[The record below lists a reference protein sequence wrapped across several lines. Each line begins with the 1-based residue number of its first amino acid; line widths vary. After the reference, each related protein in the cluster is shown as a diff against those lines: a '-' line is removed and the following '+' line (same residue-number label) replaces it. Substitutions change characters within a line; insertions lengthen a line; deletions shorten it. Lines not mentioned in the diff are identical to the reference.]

1 MQVDNKSK
9 LRPGDVIWFY
19 NYGIGGFL
27 FGIVIEDEDKNL
39 TVWRPKCMYSI
50 DSIHA
55 VELIESVD
63 DVENYALHD
72 FQEIMEEARKKEI
85 CFNNLPDDVLSLEME

>member
-1 MQVDNKSK
+1 MQVENKSK
-9 LRPGDVIWFY
+9 LKPGDVIWFY

-27 FGIVIEDEDKNL
+27 FGIVIEDENKNL
-39 TVWRPKCMYSI
+39 TVWRPKCVYPI

-85 CFNNLPDDVLSLEME
+85 CFNNLPDDALSLEME

>member
-1 MQVDNKSK
+1 MQVVDKSK
-9 LRPGDVIWFY
+9 LKPGDVIWFY

-27 FGIVIEDEDKNL
+27 FGIVIEDEDKGL
-39 TVWRPKCMYSI
+39 TVWRPKCKYSI

-55 VELIESVD
+55 VELIESID
-63 DVENYALHD
+63 DVENYALYY

-85 CFNNLPDDVLSLEME
+85 SFNNLPDDVLSLEME

>member
-1 MQVDNKSK
+1 
-9 LRPGDVIWFY
+9 
-19 NYGIGGFL
+19 
-27 FGIVIEDEDKNL
+27 
-39 TVWRPKCMYSI
+39 MYSI

-85 CFNNLPDDVLSLEME
+85 